1 MSSPGEVEK
10 QRRALR
16 EAAAKRHEAAP
27 VAVQKKPK
35 VRLTEK
41 DVVEIKDAPPKKG
54 PGRPAGPARVAIL
67 VKVPPLLVGR
77 LERTRAKRKLPTRN
91 EAIVALLDEG
101 AEK

>member
-16 EAAAKRHEAAP
+16 EAAAKRREAAP

-35 VRLTEK
+35 ARLTEK

-54 PGRPAGPARVAIL
+54 PGRPAGPERVAIL
-67 VKVPPLLVGR
+67 IKVPPLMIGR
-77 LERTRAKRKLPTRN
+77 LERTQAKRKLPTRN